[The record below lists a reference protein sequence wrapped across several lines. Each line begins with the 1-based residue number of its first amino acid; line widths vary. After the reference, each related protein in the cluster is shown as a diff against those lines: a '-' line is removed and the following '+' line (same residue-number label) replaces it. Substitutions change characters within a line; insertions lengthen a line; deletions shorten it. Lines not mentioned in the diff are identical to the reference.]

1 MTDLLFILIKD
12 LIPEIGYRQ
21 GMHEL
26 LAPILWTV
34 DWDSLDPLD
43 PSTGEPGPVEHLAH
57 AILSRAHVE
66 HDAWALFAALMNSAK
81 RLYDH
86 APSVPLPVEKPNS
99 ASTTSL
105 TLSHTAG
112 YGASAGQAHGHGHG
126 HGQAVSPAST
136 VLVQPIV
143 GTAIRIHDRLLK
155 TVDHELWAKLEE
167 LQIEPQLWALRWL
180 RMLFGREFPMDDHL
194 VLLDG
199 LFAEDPTLR
208 LCEYIAVAMLLR
220 IRPALVAADYST
232 ALQLLLRYPALPD
245 GTYRPEVLLEQA
257 IFLRDNSSA
266 EAGARCRAQNA
277 ERGTSAG
284 QATGGGADD
293 EPDTTPRKRAEVRPR
308 SQVGPG
314 LAISGLL
321 GDVTELAKNEYV
333 QAGAKGLFG
342 VFRELSK
349 NLNGAGAGAQA
360 RDGGMSQIPSHAPWE
375 HRAPAAPAKDYL
387 SEIGKMRKTSIEMAR
402 ALELCITVFEK
413 ELVLNV
419 TGPAKAGAATEL
431 SPSEA
436 AEEAEDGPASEVGE
450 GSDAVH
456 LEKTNSPKRLN
467 GTSPCPQPHRSEPSS
482 EVLFAMTALKHVRD
496 TLGGQSHAFDPN
508 VLSPLV
514 HALEDGRF
522 PDPPPRSP
530 GLTPPAPPP
539 PTQPAAFAVGRTRS
553 TSPVNPTNPRQ
564 VRSPATGAPPLML
577 GARTDKPLP
586 SLTRTP
592 QAPAQRPIIP
602 PWESTRA
609 GFAAHSTAL
618 GGSLP
623 QVPQPSASM
632 PVIPTSSTI
641 RTSPKRESTTTSPA
655 QDQAGF
661 HPKPDPVDRRV
672 ADPLGVDS

>member
-1 MTDLLFILIKD
+1 MTDLLFILVKD
-12 LIPEIGYRQ
+12 LIPDIGYRQ

-34 DWDSLDPLD
+34 DWDSLDPL
-43 PSTGEPGPVEHLAH
+43 PPAETRPVEQLAH
-57 AILSRAHVE
+57 AILSREHVE

-86 APSVPLPVEKPNS
+86 NPSVPLPVEKPNN

-112 YGASAGQAHGHGHG
+112 YGAQPG
-126 HGQAVSPAST
+126 HGQGTPAAAST

-143 GTAIRIHDRLLK
+143 GTAIRIHDKLLK
-155 TVDHELWAKLEE
+155 TVDRELWEKLEE

-220 IRPALVAADYST
+220 LRSALIAADYST

-245 GTYRPEVLLEQA
+245 GSYKPEVLLEQA
-257 IFLRDNSSA
+257 IYLRDNSSA

-277 ERGTSAG
+277 ERGTAAG
-284 QATGGGADD
+284 QGPGGAD
-293 EPDTTPRKRAEVRPR
+293 EPETTPRKRNEVRAR

-342 VFRELSK
+342 VFREFSK
-349 NLNGAGAGAQA
+349 NLNGAGQA
-360 RDGGMSQIPSHAPWE
+360 RDAGMSQFPSHAPWE

-387 SEIGKMRKTSIEMAR
+387 SEIGKMRKTSLEMAR
-402 ALELCITVFEK
+402 ALDLCITVFEK
-413 ELVLNV
+413 ELVLNATAV
-419 TGPAKAGAATEL
+419 AQAGAAT
-431 SPSEA
+431 SPHSASPKVA
-436 AEEAEDGPASEVGE
+436 AEADGPASDVGE
-450 GSDAVH
+450 ADDALH
-456 LEKTNSPKRLN
+456 LEETAAGRQKN
-467 GTSPCPQPHRSEPSS
+467 GTPATSQPERAEPSS

-539 PTQPAAFAVGRTRS
+539 PVQAPAPSMARARS
-553 TSPVNPTNPRQ
+553 TSPVNTTSPRQ
-564 VRSPATGAPPLML
+564 VRLPPTGAAPLML

-592 QAPAQRPIIP
+592 QGAGAGAGPRPVIP
-602 PWESTRA
+602 PWESSRA

-618 GGSLP
+618 GAGGKGPELP
-623 QVPQPSASM
+623 KM
-632 PVIPTSSTI
+632 PESVAVATGPVGTAGETV
-641 RTSPKRESTTTSPA
+641 RTSPKVGVAEKGAVSPKV
-655 QDQAGF
+655 QAGGN
-661 HPKPDPVDRRV
+661 RV
-672 ADPLGVDS
+672 VDPLGVDT